1 MNGELL
7 NNRYKINEI
16 IGTGGMAVVYDAYDT
31 LLSRKVAIKILKDVF
46 VEGEEFID
54 RLKNEASASA
64 SLIDDNIVSIYDMGR
79 HEYNGKT
86 IEYIVMEKIEGKT
99 LKDIIN
105 EQAPLD
111 SKKIIYYTQQIAKA
125 LQTAHIHGL
134 VHRDIKPANILVT
147 NDDKI
152 KVTDFGIAR
161 VASDATITYT
171 SSILGTVHYISPEQ
185 AKGQSIDARS
195 DLYSLGIVLYEMAT
209 GKVPFGGDSPVS
221 IAVKHIQEKPALIT
235 DIIPDF
241 DENLALIINKLLE
254 KNPEDRYK
262 TASNLLIDINK
273 LISGNEINIQ
283 YIPNKTDSDIEKGH
297 TIKTKVTYTTKEE
310 VKQEEEKEK
319 KKISK
324 PLLILL
330 TILLLSGAIYTINIL
345 ISGFINSKQTETEIR
360 MPSVL
365 DISEESAVQRLED
378 LGLHVIIKERVYDSE
393 IIAGN
398 IIRQSIEPNTSV
410 TKGQNVELTVSKG
423 KELIKVPNIKGF
435 TLDSVEKLIRDY
447 GFEIG
452 VKTKEVNDAPENTVI
467 RQLPEANEMVAAGT
481 KIDIVISLGPQD
493 NKVTVPN
500 LEGLSQSVAISTI
513 SSSGLVLGSI
523 NKEHSDTVPEND
535 VISQSLEVG
544 SVVSEGSSIDIT
556 ISIGPEVKIIETEK
570 ETESETEKETNPES
584 SDNPMISYDFK
595 LNIPKNSEESFNV
608 KIINKNTGVTIY
620 NKNHNKSEA
629 DSDGI
634 IKIRIQAPKNSE
646 FTVLYDDKE
655 TNANY
660 E

>member
-1 MNGELL
+1 
-7 NNRYKINEI
+7 
-16 IGTGGMAVVYDAYDT
+16 
-31 LLSRKVAIKILKDVF
+31 
-46 VEGEEFID
+46 
-54 RLKNEASASA
+54 
-64 SLIDDNIVSIYDMGR
+64 
-79 HEYNGKT
+79 
-86 IEYIVMEKIEGKT
+86 
-99 LKDIIN
+99 
-105 EQAPLD
+105 
-111 SKKIIYYTQQIAKA
+111 
-125 LQTAHIHGL
+125 
-134 VHRDIKPANILVT
+134 
-147 NDDKI
+147 
-152 KVTDFGIAR
+152 
-161 VASDATITYT
+161 
-171 SSILGTVHYISPEQ
+171 
-185 AKGQSIDARS
+185 
-195 DLYSLGIVLYEMAT
+195 
-209 GKVPFGGDSPVS
+209 
-221 IAVKHIQEKPALIT
+221 
-235 DIIPDF
+235 
-241 DENLALIINKLLE
+241 
-254 KNPEDRYK
+254 
-262 TASNLLIDINK
+262 
-273 LISGNEINIQ
+273 
-283 YIPNKTDSDIEKGH
+283 
-297 TIKTKVTYTTKEE
+297 
-310 VKQEEEKEK
+310 
-319 KKISK
+319 
-324 PLLILL
+324 
-330 TILLLSGAIYTINIL
+330 
-345 ISGFINSKQTETEIR
+345 

-523 NKEHSDTVPEND
+523 NKEHSETVPEND